1 MQPKAILRV
10 SKACDACRVRKVK
23 CNGSQPCPACEHMNL
38 HCKFSQHDNNGDK
51 NPARSTSRR
60 NWVLNQLRGEQNEG
74 KRKSRTL
81 RPALTTQTKP
91 TNGKRVP
98 ATYSNKTEAAQETSS
113 SKGLADSQLEE
124 KQWIQSLI
132 PLYETSV
139 YVMNPIITCDE
150 FRDSIEQMHSS
161 KRDHTAFVYA
171 AAAVAV
177 FFAPLSSDV
186 DSLPQD
192 GSKFYCRS
200 ENERDTHVRRLA
212 SLCEIAR
219 SEEGAPGLDLSE
231 PSASVRRIMTSIFFA
246 VCLMGLGCKERA
258 FCVVREAINMMQ
270 LISYDENDKE
280 FVRKQ
285 RLYWQLFIHERFVC
299 ITMGLPPTLTHCA
312 FPCPDSSMAP
322 DIHAGFQSLCRLFS
336 IMDGDFMRYWT
347 QYQGTP
353 GKMGTAFWNP
363 DQRQHEIT
371 AAWIERKHQELDR
384 DESNQQQSDLY
395 MSRSPTGYENTRQ
408 QSGGCASTEL
418 QSIDLQI
425 TRLWIRTLLWQ
436 LAASRLLLNS
446 VVTSSAHEAMSLTF
460 PARRIV
466 AQLKDHVSQLGNR
479 SSYSAH
485 GSGILDKLFEITNSI
500 ADVLLLIPK
509 PDLGSFGEFEEQP
522 RADESELPGCGKSS
536 SHLLMDFNFVVE
548 FLFSFER
555 IDKVQRRIIEEKQ
568 RSLMG

>member
-1 MQPKAILRV
+1 M
-10 SKACDACRVRKVK
+10 
-23 CNGSQPCPACEHMNL
+23 
-38 HCKFSQHDNNGDK
+38 
-51 NPARSTSRR
+51 TS
-60 NWVLNQLRGEQNEG
+60 
-74 KRKSRTL
+74 
-81 RPALTTQTKP
+81 
-91 TNGKRVP
+91 
-98 ATYSNKTEAAQETSS
+98 
-113 SKGLADSQLEE
+113 
-124 KQWIQSLI
+124 
-132 PLYETSV
+132 
-139 YVMNPIITCDE
+139 
-150 FRDSIEQMHSS
+150 
-161 KRDHTAFVYA
+161 
-171 AAAVAV
+171 V
-177 FFAPLSSDV
+177 FFA
-186 DSLPQD
+186 
-192 GSKFYCRS
+192 
-200 ENERDTHVRRLA
+200 
-212 SLCEIAR
+212 I
-219 SEEGAPGLDLSE
+219 
-231 PSASVRRIMTSIFFA
+231 
-246 VCLMGLGCKERA
+246 CLMGIGCKERA

-270 LISYDENDKE
+270 LIPHDENDKE

-299 ITMGLPPTLTHCA
+299 ITLGLPPTLTQCA

-363 DQRQHEIT
+363 DHRQHEIT

-384 DESNQQQSDLY
+384 DEFNQRQSDLH
-395 MSRSPTGYENTRQ
+395 MSRSPTRYESTRQ
-408 QSGGCASTEL
+408 QPVSRSSSHSGASTEL

-466 AQLKDHVSQLGNR
+466 TQLKDHVSHLENR

-509 PDLGSFGEFEEQP
+509 PDLPSFRQSEEQQKL
-522 RADESELPGCGKSS
+522 DESERQGSDMGGI
-536 SHLLMDFNFVVE
+536 HLLPDFNFVVD

-568 RSLMG
+568 RSLMGC

>member
-1 MQPKAILRV
+1 M
-10 SKACDACRVRKVK
+10 
-23 CNGSQPCPACEHMNL
+23 
-38 HCKFSQHDNNGDK
+38 
-51 NPARSTSRR
+51 
-60 NWVLNQLRGEQNEG
+60 LNQLRNEQSDG
-74 KRKSRTL
+74 KRKARIL
-81 RPALTTQTKP
+81 RPASTAQAKAATRPKSLVSDRTVTLQKKP
-91 TNGKRVP
+91 
-98 ATYSNKTEAAQETSS
+98 S
-113 SKGLADSQLEE
+113 SKAVDDSQAKEE

-150 FRDSIEQMHSS
+150 FRDSIEQMHL

-177 FFAPLSSDV
+177 FFAPLSSDIG
-186 DSLPQD
+186 SLPQD

-200 ENERDTHVRRLA
+200 ENERDTQVRRL
-212 SLCEIAR
+212 SHLCEVAR
-219 SEEGAPGLDLSE
+219 SEERGSGDDFSE

-270 LISYDENDKE
+270 LIPYEENDKE

-299 ITMGLPPTLTHCA
+299 ITMGLPPTLTQCA
-312 FPCPDSSMAP
+312 YPSPDSSMET

-363 DQRQHEIT
+363 DHRHHEIT

-384 DESNQQQSDLY
+384 DEFNQQRSDLY
-395 MSRSPTGYENTRQ
+395 MPRSPTEYGNTRQ
-408 QSGGCASTEL
+408 QPGGSPNAHPGASTEL

-466 AQLKDHVSQLGNR
+466 TQLKDHVSHLENR

-509 PDLGSFGEFEEQP
+509 SHSGAFRQFEEQQNF
-522 RADESELPGCGKSS
+522 DESKQSRSQKNSL
-536 SHLLMDFNFVVE
+536 HLLTDFNFVVN